1 MKFAVAAFAAAMLAA
16 TGIAQAD
23 PILDTGAGTT
33 SSSTATT
40 IAGSRSLAGYFDLAN
55 DVTVDGIYGWIGGD
69 EGARLTANIYSEIDF
84 VPAKQLFSTSFVNR
98 GMIGWQGVDSLQWNL
113 KAGSYWVVFSA
124 ADPDSSSFMPGGA
137 SEPLAAYLRGSEGN
151 WRRLREQNLGIRLT
165 GTSGG
170 AVPEPAAWAMLIG
183 GFGLAGG
190 AIRTRR
196 KRPAALA

>member
-1 MKFAVAAFAAAMLAA
+1 MKSAFTAVAAALLATA
-16 TGIAQAD
+16 GTAQAA

-33 SSSTATT
+33 SVSSAMSVTNT
-40 IAGSRSLAGYFDLAN
+40 RSLAGYFSLDKA
-55 DVTVDGIYGWIGGD
+55 VTVDGIYGWIGGD
-69 EGARLTANIYSEIDF
+69 EGARLIANIYSEIDF
-84 VPAKQLFSTSFVNR
+84 VPANLLYSVDFVNR
-98 GMIGWQGVDSLQWNL
+98 GTVDWQGADSLKWAL
-113 KAGSYWVVFSA
+113 GAGSYFVVFSA
-124 ADPDSSSFMPGGA
+124 SDDSKSYMPGGA
-137 SEPLAAYLRGSEGN
+137 SQPLVAYLHGSEGN